1 MDKTE
6 PKTERSAE
14 QLATAPASPESIAE
28 GSVTEASAV
37 PATTATTE
45 PTCEP
50 LAVPDS
56 TVPPA
61 HIAATKASSPGHFT
75 PEHEQYLVERGVD
88 LALAER
94 AGLRSVDG
102 AEAASLLGRSRA
114 FACGGLAIP
123 YPGTTPP
130 YVRVRLD
137 DPKAA
142 GDMRYVVPAGRPV
155 PLYLPEEL
163 PAIEPLVVVESPI
176 KALALVSAGIAAV
189 GLGGTGTTLVTK
201 AGARQLHESWGLVPP
216 IGKEVVI
223 LFDSNRQ
230 TNVNVARDEAR
241 LALALER
248 GEGKVKAAALPRA
261 AGGADWGPDDFL
273 AALGPASLYKV
284 IEEAPPANP
293 VEHARA
299 HLARCASLDKGAA
312 QEHAARLLAD
322 LAFLVAILERGAA
335 ARSAIEPVLREHKV
349 PIRGLDQALKEA
361 AHHIEEQTRRS
372 AEERKSDKPPGSIG
386 DQYEI
391 IDGCLCEVSTG
402 RDGEPI
408 VHPLCNFTA
417 NIVREVVRDDGS
429 ERSREFW
436 LRGRLADGTPLHEIV
451 LEAEEFGEPAW
462 VLRSWGSRALI
473 RADSATPHK
482 LRGAI
487 QKFSCP
493 SVLDVYAHTGWRQLG
508 EDLVFLHGG
517 GAVGGNGITV
527 ELPDQLGR
535 YRLPNSIEDLAE
547 AVRLSLR
554 CLELAPP
561 EVTFPLL
568 AAVYRAPTMSMLYA
582 NATLWIHGRSGAFK
596 SSLAAL
602 FLCHFGAFD
611 HANLPATWSDTA
623 ATLEY
628 RLHVLKDLLFLID
641 DFVPRGADSWDEQH
655 RKAGAILHAIGS
667 HAARGR
673 MRQDVTARP
682 GRPPRALAMVTAED
696 MPRGSS
702 TNARL
707 LPVHLVEGMVRA
719 PLLSELQAKAG
730 RLPHAMAGYLLW
742 LRERYADLAGKI
754 EARQIYWR
762 DRFAAAVHKRLPN
775 AQAHLMV
782 GLELFAA
789 FARDL
794 GVLGRESARELLER
808 GQEAL
813 LLVGR
818 EHAQAAREAD
828 TARRFLDVIATL
840 VAQGK
845 VTLAVP
851 SDPLEQR
858 AGCEAVGW
866 RDDGERVAYL
876 LPEAAFRVVVSAM
889 SAAGEAM
896 PVQMQTLWERLAQ
909 SGALAARDRGHYT
922 VKRVLGRERHRVLA
936 IRLQALEPEDDPEP
950 PTGGDPAKGA
960 PEPLA
965 VEPSPAAGPA
975 APTSETSGSPA
986 IDYRCVRTLADFGHL
1001 LARLRRAQVVAVDT
1015 ETRPRRQDLPADGKS
1030 RKYHALAASMNEAIG
1045 ISFSFALAD
1054 RPAGGEH
1061 SYLPLRH
1068 ATGEPQLALEDV
1080 HAELAAFFGD
1090 PKIRKVFHNAKFD
1103 LNVLRSEGFEL
1114 RDLPHDTLTLASLCD
1129 LYALPRLDA
1138 PDPASV
1144 KEEQYDKERP
1154 SLGLKNLGQRHVDPG
1169 AGLPE
1174 RELDAF
1180 RVDLARKEG
1189 IRKQDITYDRVP
1201 VARMTEY
1208 AAGDTR
1214 LTLALEHIL
1223 APALDEPGQRLYQT
1237 ERALIP
1243 ILADMEYRGVLV
1255 DREVLACA
1263 SADYERKAHVARDAV
1278 FAAAG
1283 RRDFNIESGRQLVRV
1298 FRELGIP
1305 LPLKDGK
1312 PSIDKH
1318 ALQSLAPHHRLAR
1331 ALQGYRTVAKLK
1343 GTYTDSFAA
1352 KLDEHGHLHCSFK
1365 AHGTRTGRL
1374 SCEAPSLQNVPAAVR
1389 AAFVPPPGHVIVAID
1404 FAGIELRVLAH
1415 CSADPVM
1422 VDAFLGGKDPHLH
1435 TAIEVFGA
1443 SDDPEEMARRRK
1455 LGKNLNFAIGY
1466 GAGAHRIAAM
1476 SGKPIDT
1483 ARQYLERFYR
1493 VYGGIRRW
1501 KEHVIAEAH
1510 RTGLVQNLYGRTRRL
1525 PVFLDPAMRRT
1536 PACFKAER
1544 VAVNTIIQGTAA
1556 DLFKETLVNVAR
1568 LLRDRDAKTRMVLNV
1583 HDEIMFYVPCD
1594 ELALVADIQHV
1605 MEHPSIAVHFRVPL
1619 VAEVSWSQTSWR
1631 DKVKGLPTAE
1641 LLEGAPA
1648 PAVPLEEDEDSQ
1660 DLRDGE
1666 GTDDSERAA

>member
-1 MDKTE
+1 MDKTQ

-14 QLATAPASPESIAE
+14 QLATAPVSSESIADDSAPE
-28 GSVTEASAV
+28 APPAPTVTKV
-37 PATTATTE
+37 PA
-45 PTCEP
+45 CEP
-50 LAVPDS
+50 PA
-56 TVPPA
+56 PPA
-61 HIAATKASSPGHFT
+61 SPSPTAPPAHFT
-75 PEHEQYLVERGVD
+75 PEHERYLVERGVD
-88 LALAER
+88 VTLAER

-102 AEAASLLGRSRA
+102 AEAARLVGRSRA
-114 FACGGLAIP
+114 FACGGLVIP

-130 YVRVRLD
+130 YTRARLD
-137 DPKAA
+137 DPTAA

-155 PLYLPEEL
+155 PLYMPGAL

-176 KALALVSAGIAAV
+176 KALALVSAGFAAV

-248 GEGKVKAAALPRA
+248 GEGKVRVAALPRA

-273 AALGPASLYKV
+273 AAMGPAALHKV
-284 IEEAPPANP
+284 IVEALPANP
-293 VEHARA
+293 VEHARVR
-299 HLARCASLDKGAA
+299 LARCASLDKGAA
-312 QEHAARLLAD
+312 QEHAAQLLGD
-322 LAFLVAILERGAA
+322 LLFLVSILERGAA
-335 ARSAIEPVLREHKV
+335 ARSALEPVLREHKV
-349 PIRGLDQALKEA
+349 PVRGLDQALKEA
-361 AHHIEEQTRRS
+361 AHHIEEQHRKA
-372 AEERKSDKPPGSIG
+372 AEERRTDKPPGSIG

-391 IDGCLCEVSTG
+391 VDSCLCEVALG

-417 NIVREVVRDDGS
+417 NIVREVVRDDGT

-473 RADSATPHK
+473 RADSSTPHK

-535 YRLPNSIEDLAE
+535 FRLPKTIEDLAG

-582 NATLWIHGRSGAFK
+582 GATVWIHGRSGALK
-596 SSLAAL
+596 SSLATL

-611 HANLPATWSDTA
+611 HANLPATWTDTA

-628 RLHVLKDLLFLID
+628 RLHVLKDLLLLID
-641 DFVPRGADSWDEQH
+641 DFVPRGGDSWDEQH
-655 RKAGAILHAIGS
+655 RKAGYILHAVGN

-682 GRPPRALAMVTAED
+682 GRPPRALAMATAED
-696 MPRGSS
+696 MPRGVS

-707 LPVHLVEGMVRA
+707 LPVHLADGMVRV
-719 PLLSELQAKAG
+719 PLLSELQASAG
-730 RLPHAMAGYLLW
+730 RLPHAMAGYILW
-742 LRERYADLAGKI
+742 LRDRYAEVAGKI
-754 EARQIYWR
+754 EARVIHWR
-762 DRFAAAVHKRLPN
+762 DRLTAASVHKRLPT

-818 EHAQAAREAD
+818 EHALASRQGD
-828 TARRFLDVIATL
+828 TARRFLDVLATL

-845 VTLAVP
+845 VALAVP

-876 LPEAAFRVVVSAM
+876 LPEAAFRVVVSTM

-909 SGALAARDRGHYT
+909 NGALAAREHGHYT

-950 PTGGDPAKGA
+950 PAGGDPGSGDPEALEVGPPPA
-960 PEPLA
+960 PETAATSATSAGLA
-965 VEPSPAAGPA
+965 IE
-975 APTSETSGSPA
+975 
-986 IDYRCVRTLADFGHL
+986 YQCVRTLAAFQHL
-1001 LARLRRAQVVAVDT
+1001 MARLRSAEVVAVDT
-1015 ETRPRRQDLPADGKS
+1015 ETRPRRRDLPADGKT
-1030 RKYHALAASMNEAIG
+1030 RKYHALAASMNEASG
-1045 ISFSFALAD
+1045 VSFSFALD
-1054 RPAGGEH
+1054 DSPAGGEH
-1061 SYLPLRH
+1061 YYLPLRH

-1080 HAELAAFFGD
+1080 HAELASFFRD
-1090 PKIRKVFHNAKFD
+1090 PKIRKIFHNAKFD
-1103 LNVLRSEGFEL
+1103 LNVLRGDGFEL
-1114 RDLPHDTLTLASLCD
+1114 GELPHDTLTLASLCD
-1129 LYALPRLDA
+1129 LYALPRVDA
-1138 PDPASV
+1138 PDPGSI
-1144 KEEQYDKERP
+1144 KKEQYDKERP

-1169 AGLPE
+1169 AALPE

-1189 IRKQDITYDRVP
+1189 GKKEDVTYDRVP
-1201 VARMTEY
+1201 VAQMTGY
-1208 AAGDTR
+1208 AASDTR
-1214 LTLALEHIL
+1214 LTLALQGIL
-1223 APALDEPGQRLYQT
+1223 APALDEPSQRLYET

-1255 DREVLACA
+1255 DREILARA
-1263 SADYERKAHVARDAV
+1263 SREYEGKAHVALEAV
-1278 FAAAG
+1278 FSAAG
-1283 RRDFNIESGRQLVRV
+1283 RRDFNVESGPQLVRV

-1305 LPLKDGK
+1305 LPASKEGK
-1312 PSIDKH
+1312 PSLDKH
-1318 ALQSLAPHHRLAR
+1318 ALATLAAHHPLAR
-1331 ALQGYRTVAKLK
+1331 ALQDYRTVAKLK

-1352 KLDEHGHLHCSFK
+1352 KLDERGYLHCSFK

-1374 SCEAPSLQNVPAAVR
+1374 SCEAPSLQNVPASVR
-1389 AAFVPPPGHVIVAID
+1389 AAVVPPPGHVIVMID
-1404 FAGIELRVLAH
+1404 YAGIELRVLAH
-1415 CSADPVM
+1415 CSGDPVM
-1422 VDAFLGGKDPHLH
+1422 VDASWAAGTRTCTPR
-1435 TAIEVFGA
+1435 
-1443 SDDPEEMARRRK
+1443 SRCSAR
-1455 LGKNLNFAIGY
+1455 
-1466 GAGAHRIAAM
+1466 AM
-1476 SGKPIDT
+1476 TP
-1483 ARQYLERFYR
+1483 
-1493 VYGGIRRW
+1493 RRW
-1501 KEHVIAEAH
+1501 
-1510 RTGLVQNLYGRTRRL
+1510 
-1525 PVFLDPAMRRT
+1525 
-1536 PACFKAER
+1536 
-1544 VAVNTIIQGTAA
+1544 
-1556 DLFKETLVNVAR
+1556 
-1568 LLRDRDAKTRMVLNV
+1568 
-1583 HDEIMFYVPCD
+1583 
-1594 ELALVADIQHV
+1594 
-1605 MEHPSIAVHFRVPL
+1605 
-1619 VAEVSWSQTSWR
+1619 
-1631 DKVKGLPTAE
+1631 
-1641 LLEGAPA
+1641 
-1648 PAVPLEEDEDSQ
+1648 
-1660 DLRDGE
+1660 
-1666 GTDDSERAA
+1666 RAAASSART